1 MTLSDCLREGLA
13 LASLFLVLGLWAVLG
28 HALVGG

>member
-1 MTLSDCLREGLA
+1 MTTVDLFREGLA

-28 HALVGG
+28 HALIG